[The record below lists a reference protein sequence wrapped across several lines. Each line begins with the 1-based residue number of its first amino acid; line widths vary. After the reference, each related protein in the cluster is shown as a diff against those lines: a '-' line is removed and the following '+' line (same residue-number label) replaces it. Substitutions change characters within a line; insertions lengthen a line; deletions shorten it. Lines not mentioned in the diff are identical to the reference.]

1 MRQKLK
7 TAAGHAIYRMRK
19 AIVEPVFGQ
28 TKQARGFRRFSFRGR
43 TKTRAEW
50 SLICTTHNL
59 LKLWRSGWL
68 PA

>member
-7 TAAGHAIYRMRK
+7 TSAGYAIYRMRK

-28 TKQARGFRRFSFRGR
+28 TKQVRGFRRFSFRGH

-50 SLICTTHNL
+50 SFICTTHNL
-59 LKLWRSGWL
+59 LKLWRAGWQ

>member
-7 TAAGHAIYRMRK
+7 TTAGYLLYRMRK

-28 TKQARGFRRFSFRGR
+28 IKQARGFRSFSFRGE
-43 TKTRAEW
+43 TKNRAEW
-50 SLICTTHNL
+50 GLICATHNV
-59 LKLWRSGWL
+59 LKLWRARRL